1 MKCDKIQKMLSDY
14 VTGNLEE
21 NIIDEINKHLQQCQ
35 KCHHEY
41 TMLDEMW
48 SKMALIPAERPADR
62 LSTNFYSMLKAYK
75 NGMQQA
81 GTAGHAMNR
90 LVEWIERWWPRK
102 VAVQFGIALACLM
115 IGITFGHWSGSL
127 RSQNG
132 EIVKLK
138 TEVRNMSNLV
148 TISLLNQQSPME
160 RLKGISWSSQL
171 DQPDKEVISA
181 LLSTLNHDPNVN
193 VRLAAANAL
202 ALYGNDQMIKQG
214 LIRSL
219 QQQKSPLLQ
228 VELIGIL
235 VNIKDKTSITA
246 FKELIQ
252 DRNINQ
258 IVRERAQWG
267 IAQLS

>member
-1 MKCDKIQKMLSDY
+1 M
-14 VTGNLEE
+14 
-21 NIIDEINKHLQQCQ
+21 
-35 KCHHEY
+35 
-41 TMLDEMW
+41 
-48 SKMALIPAERPADR
+48 
-62 LSTNFYSMLKAYK
+62 
-75 NGMQQA
+75 
-81 GTAGHAMNR
+81 
-90 LVEWIERWWPRK
+90 
-102 VAVQFGIALACLM
+102 
-115 IGITFGHWSGSL
+115 
-127 RSQNG
+127 
-132 EIVKLK
+132 
-138 TEVRNMSNLV
+138 
-148 TISLLNQQSPME
+148 
-160 RLKGISWSSQL
+160 